1 MGREI
6 VQRKLEKFF
15 SRKNRYNELLWNKR
29 LIAKR
34 ESNQDL
40 DDVEDDDEDDGEHE
54 DDCP

>member
-1 MGREI
+1 MGREV